1 MGATL
6 SLRERPFDL
15 HARFRYSY
23 GMKIDIFNHF
33 FPKKYFDTYVDVGSD
48 LKDMGKRVQSIRNI
62 MDLDQ
67 RFKVMDEFG
76 DYCQILSL
84 PAPPVEVLAPPDK
97 SPTLAKVAND
107 GLAELVAKYPKR
119 FPGFVASLPMN
130 NPTELMNE
138 MDRAM
143 TQLGAFGVQIY
154 TNVAGKPLDLP
165 EFQPFF
171 DEASRRDIPIWMH
184 PTRGADMP
192 DYKTETKSKYEIWWT
207 LGWPYESSVAMSRL
221 VFSGLFDR
229 NPKIKIITHH
239 MGGMIPY
246 FEGRVGY
253 GWDVLGERTS
263 DEDYVTLRKS
273 MKKRPVDYFH
283 SFIADTALFGAASAT
298 RCGLDFFGIDN
309 VVFASD
315 TPFEP
320 SPGLYIR
327 ETIKVIEGLGLTADE
342 KDRIYCRNAER
353 LLNITVNK

>member
-1 MGATL
+1 MQ
-6 SLRERPFDL
+6 PK
-15 HARFRYSY
+15 FRYSDV
-23 GMKIDIFNHF
+23 MKIDIFNHF

-48 LKDMGKRVQSIRNI
+48 LKDMGKRVQNIRNI

-76 DYCQILSL
+76 EYCQILSL
-84 PAPPVEVLAPPDK
+84 PAPPVEVLAAPDK
-97 SPTLAKVAND
+97 SPTLARVAND

-119 FPGFVASLPMN
+119 FLGFVACLPMN
-130 NPTELMNE
+130 NPAELMKE
-138 MDRAM
+138 MDRAV

-171 DEASRRDIPIWMH
+171 DEAARRDIPIWMH
-184 PTRGADMP
+184 PTRGADFS
-192 DYKTETKSKYEIWWT
+192 DYKSETKSKYEIWWT

-353 LLNITVNK
+353 LLNIPVQK